1 MTADETPSQVLA
13 TTDKMP
19 WDLPRF
25 RNWIAVAR
33 AHQMVEKTLNARLAP
48 HGVRIAHHDILANIY
63 RFAGL
68 TQNELALRLLV
79 GRSNLSMLLPEL
91 EKRGLIE
98 RRSDEA
104 DRRVRRLWLTDSGR
118 ELTEK
123 TLAVQAGVVTDMM
136 TILSD
141 AECQALGDYM
151 RRISTG
157 MAQWAQEAD

>member
-1 MTADETPSQVLA
+1 MTQPETPA
-13 TTDKMP
+13 KIETMP

-63 RFAGL
+63 RFPGL

-91 EKRGLIE
+91 EKRGLVE
-98 RRSDEA
+98 RRNDEA
-104 DRRVRRLWLTDSGR
+104 DKRVRRLWLTDAGR
-118 ELTEK
+118 ALTEQ

-141 AECQALGDYM
+141 EECQALGDYM
-151 RRISTG
+151 RRISAG
-157 MAQWAQEAD
+157 MAQWTHEEKD